1 MGRPCGTKSVFKSFK
16 WEEQM
21 NLIKNYIMYGF
32 YPPHILEEESI
43 VERKRLK
50 RDFRKTAE
58 VYKIISGQLRRL
70 TVCRKFKDSTSESK
84 FFILYLNDY

>member
-32 YPPHILEEESI
+32 YPPHILEEHTI
-43 VERKRLK
+43 LERKRLK

-58 VYKIISGQLRRL
+58 VYKIISGQLRKL
-70 TVCRKFKDSTSESK
+70 TVCRKFRDATSESK
-84 FFILYLNDY
+84 FLILYLND

>member
-1 MGRPCGTKSVFKSFK
+1 MGRPCGAKSVFKSLK

-21 NLIKNYIMYGF
+21 NLIKNYIMYGS
-32 YPPHILEEESI
+32 YPRHILEEDNI

-58 VYKIISGQLRRL
+58 VYKIIGCELRKL
-70 TVCRKFKDSTSESK
+70 TVCRKFKDAPSESK
-84 FFILYLNDY
+84 FVLLYLKAD